1 MRHRKHDVKLG
12 RSPSHHKATVAS
24 LVCHLIEE
32 KRIRTTLPK
41 ARLARSLAER
51 MVTLGRRNTLPA
63 RRQAVSRLRSP
74 VAVSALFTDIVPK
87 FEGRNGGYTRI
98 MKLGPRRGDGA
109 EMAVLEW
116 VGIDVPDK
124 RKKKVATDEKGSAEK
139 AD

>member
-1 MRHRKHDVKLG
+1 MRHRKKDVKLG
-12 RSPSHHKATVAS
+12 RSPSHHKVTVGS
-24 LVCHLIEE
+24 LVCHLIEQ

-41 ARLARSLAER
+41 ARLARSLAEK
-51 MVTLGRRNTLPA
+51 MVTLGRHGTLPA
-63 RRQAVSRLRSP
+63 RKQAIARLRNP
-74 VAVSALFTDIVPK
+74 LAVSALFTDIVPK

-116 VGIDVPDK
+116 VGIEVPDK
-124 RKKKVATDEKGSAEK
+124 RKKKPVAEEKDKTEK